1 MKVNENINFLKRR
14 GLLIEDTDGVN
25 DPQAVTPTGEIDFHY
40 LCEKNNNNPENIYC
54 RLKELEDVSKLDLG
68 MTKDLGKNVN
78 IIYQKLRPNLLD
90 NRRRFHKLM
99 NMLLDSNMPLNS
111 IKIFSEYLK
120 DSDKKEVIKII
131 DKLKDENVPTTDEEL
146 DNLIKLATT
155 TKYQEY
161 ENSFVGKH
169 FIKHTTGLRL
179 QYRTDEFL
187 DKKFYELVMDVISG
201 SKTIDSLNDSLVK
214 TLSENVSKE
223 EFIKADLQCKSPLF
237 EENTNKEII
246 GESDFVEV
254 KYMDVLGDSYLS
266 EFFAIY
272 KNPKELPDEVK
283 TEEFIKVYNHIIDLL
298 FSHIK
303 SSSWGESILGYI
315 SENFA
320 GVFYEDNIFIP
331 SEHIEL
337 YWSNVGRSNPQ
348 KQRRLSIRY
357 KLKYGSVLGYKYD
370 PNSDYMSKVD
380 YTSNNDKKI
389 IYYGYSD
396 LNLNRYVSESMIRE
410 SNDFDWIKRH
420 MESIPDK
427 PEVEALIKH
436 LGSQNVLGYGFDPEE
451 SDWYG
456 NIDVIKT
463 SNSEEWVV
471 GTETSMGNAIH
482 EYLDDYI
489 DGQGYEHFNIDLD
502 DYIDVNYYWLS
513 SFCDTEADN
522 EFYDMSNEDYLE
534 NYGDYDILA
543 EIEELNEEYE
553 ELEKEYEEVE
563 EIINQYKE
571 ALETMEIQ
579 NQDYIQYG
587 YLEQPHTEEEFE
599 VFQNKVDKLTNVLIT
614 IEKKLENIPET
625 KEEYIE
631 KLKEY
636 VRQDYI
642 DECERCMET
651 PVHCLVDV
659 KGLYSDG
666 TEVLEYL
673 ALSVD
678 RDSIIRYISDDYTD
692 YAQLPSYDGN
702 YYTEEVNGTEYILI
716 RIN

>member
-25 DPQAVTPTGEIDFHY
+25 DSQAVTPTGEIDFHY
-40 LCEKNNNNPENIYC
+40 LCEKNSNNPENIYC

-78 IIYQKLRPNLLD
+78 VIYQKLRPNLLD

-131 DKLKDENVPTTDEEL
+131 DKLKDEDVPTTDEEL
-146 DNLIKLATT
+146 DALIKLATT

-161 ENSFVGKH
+161 ENSFVGEH

-179 QYRTDEFL
+179 QYRSDEFL

-201 SKTIDSLNDSLVK
+201 SKTINSLNNSLVEV
-214 TLSENVSKE
+214 LSKNVSKE
-223 EFIKADLQCKSPLF
+223 EFIKADLKCVSPLF
-237 EENTNKEII
+237 VENTDKKLIRVN
-246 GESDFVEV
+246 DFVEV

-272 KNPKELPDEVK
+272 KNPEQLPDEVK
-283 TEEFIKVYNHIIDLL
+283 TEDFIKVYNHIIDLL
-298 FSHIK
+298 FSYIK
-303 SSSWGESILGYI
+303 SSGWGESILGYI

-320 GVFYEDNIFIP
+320 GVFYEENTFIP
-331 SEHIEL
+331 SEYIEL

-357 KLKYGSVLGYKYD
+357 KLKSGTVLGYKYN
-370 PNSDYMSKVD
+370 PNSDYMSGVNF
-380 YTSNNDKKI
+380 TSNNDKRI
-389 IYYGYSD
+389 IYYGASD
-396 LNLNRYVSESMIRE
+396 LSLNRYVDESFIKE
-410 SNDFDWIKRH
+410 SNDFDWVKSHI
-420 MESIPDK
+420 ESIPDK
-427 PEVEALIKH
+427 PEVEALIKL
-436 LGSQNVLGYGFDPEE
+436 LGSNNVLGDGFDEQH

-456 NIDVIKT
+456 NLDVIHT
-463 SNSEEWVV
+463 SSGEEWVV
-471 GTETSMGNAIH
+471 GDATSMGNALY
-482 EYLDDYI
+482 EYYDNLLDDV
-489 DGQGYEHFNIDLD
+489 GYEGLGIDLD
-502 DYIDVNYYWLS
+502 DYIDVSSYWVS
-513 SFCDTEADN
+513 SFCDDEADN
-522 EFYDMSNEDYLE
+522 QFYDMSNEDYLE
-534 NYGDYDILA
+534 YYGDYDILA

-563 EIINQYKE
+563 EIINQYRE

-599 VFQNKVDKLTNVLIT
+599 VFQNKVDKLTNVLIV

-642 DECERCMET
+642 DECERCMEY
-651 PVHCLVDV
+651 PIYCLVNE
-659 KGLYSDG
+659 KGWFSDSS
-666 TEVLEYL
+666 EVIEHMGFG
-673 ALSVD
+673 VD
-678 RDSIIRYISDDYTD
+678 RDGILDYLTQDEDYGQISG
-692 YAQLPSYDGN
+692 YDGR
-702 YYTEEVNGTEYILI
+702 YQTEEVNGTEYILI
-716 RIN
+716 RVN